1 MMMLS
6 AVLVMVMLHSLNF
19 RFVFD
24 RFAEFF
30 QQVDRNHVFV
40 RRLCEGFLYPA
51 VRLAADIDKHIRL
64 RDFCNILNRGA
75 VTVQV
80 HAVIKQQVNI
90 YVLVVASGDFFY
102 PVVFGENR
110 AYNVKFFSVSVCR
123 CRSFFAGNRKSRNHQ
138 RRKKRGKIFLHFIPH
153 NTFRKIF

>member
-1 MMMLS
+1 MVMVS

-19 RFVFD
+19 RFIFD

-30 QQVDRNHVFV
+30 QQVDCNHVFV
-40 RRLCEGFLYPA
+40 RRLCESILYPA

-64 RDFCNILNRGA
+64 GDFCNILNGGT
-75 VTVQV
+75 VTMQV
-80 HAVIKQQVNI
+80 YAVIKQQVNV

-110 AYNVKFFSVSVCR
+110 AYNVKFFSVFGCHH
-123 CRSFFAGNRKSRNHQ
+123 RSLFAGNRNPRNH
-138 RRKKRGKIFLHFIPH
+138 
-153 NTFRKIF
+153 